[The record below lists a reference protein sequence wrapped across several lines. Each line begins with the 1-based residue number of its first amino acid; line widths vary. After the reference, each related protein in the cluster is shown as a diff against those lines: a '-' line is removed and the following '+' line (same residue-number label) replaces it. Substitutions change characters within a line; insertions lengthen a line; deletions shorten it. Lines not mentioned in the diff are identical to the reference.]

1 MAKAS
6 LVERGVGISS
16 LGSRNQI
23 VGLAFTH
30 SSSDFGHILA
40 GGAETSVLKG
50 WQDSAETFQQWTKS
64 GNLPN
69 FREAKRVG
77 LNGFKTLDKVS
88 EGAEYK
94 YVTTDD
100 KGVPIAL
107 ATYGNI
113 FSITRQAI
121 INDDLQQLTTIPQA
135 MGRAAARTVGDLVY
149 AILTSNV
156 KFTDNNPLFDDIHKN
171 LIAGAPDFAG
181 MVNARA
187 AMRLQEDEQGNTL
200 NVVPAFILVPAALE
214 AQTLQTILSTSTT
227 NAPNSGVRNPAN
239 NMGQIIVEPRLDKHN
254 NKEWYVMAAQGS
266 DTVEVA
272 YLDGMDTPYL
282 EQQEGFTVDGVAYK
296 VRIDAGVAALDYR
309 GLVKS
314 SGA

>member
-1 MAKAS
+1 
-6 LVERGVGISS
+6 
-16 LGSRNQI
+16 
-23 VGLAFTH
+23 
-30 SSSDFGHILA
+30 
-40 GGAETSVLKG
+40 
-50 WQDSAETFQQWTKS
+50 
-64 GNLPN
+64 
-69 FREAKRVG
+69 
-77 LNGFKTLDKVS
+77 
-88 EGAEYK
+88 
-94 YVTTDD
+94 
-100 KGVPIAL
+100 
-107 ATYGNI
+107 
-113 FSITRQAI
+113 
-121 INDDLQQLTTIPQA
+121 